1 MYTEEQIMKHTPMM
15 QDYLRI
21 KNEHTDKL
29 IFYRMGDFYEMFL
42 EDAVLASKVLG
53 ITLTARGKVDDVP
66 IQMAGIPFHA
76 AESYLN
82 KAVNKGCSVVICEQ
96 VPSMEKGIMKRK
108 VTRIITP
115 GTVLDTGVL
124 EDKETK
130 YLACIYKKRD
140 NVYVSW
146 ANFSSGE
153 IWCNKYP
160 LSKSLSE
167 IYKLDLTEV
176 IISEKQDSH
185 FYFPENVSVKK
196 IPEWSFDKDIADHN
210 MMSKFGQHYLKKYG
224 LLDENISSVI
234 YNLVAYL
241 EETQCTEV
249 KHFQNIKWIK
259 DEDYIQLDANTKRH
273 LEITTSN
280 NKNTLWSI
288 MDVCSTSMGS
298 RALKEW
304 LNHPIKSR
312 DIIKSRLDRVEYLKN
327 SDKPY
332 LSWKGI
338 ANEWCDIERISTK
351 ISLKTVRPKELASL
365 RDTLRGM
372 PKLAA
377 WAEKMPAKLKGFFA
391 HSIPSESISKTL
403 EKYLI
408 ESPNTWVRDG
418 DIIANGVDS
427 ELDECR
433 RLNEGHSV
441 FLKDFEASEKLKT
454 NIPNLKV
461 EHNSQQGFY
470 ISVSLSHLGKVPS
483 HYQRKQTLKSSERFI
498 TKELKEYEEKAL
510 SSKERGL
517 NREKIL
523 YEELLNKLQPYVFML
538 QKQAKILAEWDV
550 LNAFAEMADVNNY
563 IRPQFNDDD
572 KIEMINGR
580 HPVIEINNKK
590 FVPNSL
596 TLDKNKNVGIIT
608 GPNMGGKSTIMRQ
621 LALLVIMTH
630 IGSFVPS
637 QSFSIPDID
646 AIFTRIG
653 ANDDIANGMSTFM
666 VEMSETAYIV
676 NNATEK
682 SLILLDELG
691 RGTATYDGLS
701 LAWSVTDYLG
711 NKSKAYTLFATHYL
725 EMTEL
730 PDIYNNM
737 KNLHVSAIDLGDKI
751 VFTHVLEEGATSKSY
766 GIHVAE
772 LAGLNSEI
780 LYNAREKL
788 IKLERKE
795 TNIPTKKLIDNE
807 IINLDVYNMTPM
819 QVMEWVVNKQ
829 KELKKN

>member
-1 MYTEEQIMKHTPMM
+1 MYTEEHIMKHTPMM
-15 QDYLRI
+15 QDYLRT
-21 KNEHTDKL
+21 KNEHPDKL

-96 VPSMEKGIMKRK
+96 MPSTEKGIMKRK

-130 YLACIYKKRD
+130 YLASVYKKRD
-140 NVYVSW
+140 NVYVAW
-146 ANFSSGE
+146 VNFSSGE

-160 LSKSLSE
+160 FSKSLSE
-167 IYKLDLTEV
+167 ISKLDLTEI
-176 IISEKQDSH
+176 IISEKQDSY
-185 FYFPENVSVKK
+185 FYFPDNISIKK
-196 IPEWSFDKDIADHN
+196 IPDWSFDKDIAHHN
-210 MMSKFGQHYLKKYG
+210 MMNKFGQHYLQKYG
-224 LLDENISSVI
+224 LLDENISAVI
-234 YNLVAYL
+234 YNLIAYL

-249 KHFQNIKWIK
+249 KHFQNIKWVRN
-259 DEDYIQLDANTKRH
+259 EDYIQLDVNTKRH

-280 NKNTLWSI
+280 NKNTLWGI
-288 MDVCSTSMGS
+288 MDMCSTSMGS
-298 RALKEW
+298 RALKDW
-304 LNHPIKSR
+304 LNHPIKNK

-327 SDKPY
+327 NDKPY

-338 ANEWCDIERISTK
+338 AGEWCDIERVATK
-351 ISLKTVRPKELASL
+351 ISLRTVRPKELASL

-372 PKLAA
+372 PKLAS
-377 WAEKMPAKLKGFFA
+377 WAEKMPASLKGFFS
-391 HSIPSESISKTL
+391 HSIPSESISKIL
-403 EKYLI
+403 EKYLL

-433 RLNEGHSV
+433 KLNEGHST
-441 FLKDFEASEKLKT
+441 FLKEFEAAEKIKT

-470 ISVSLSHLGKVPS
+470 ISVSLSHLNKVPE
-483 HYQRKQTLKSSERFI
+483 HYQRKQTLKSCERFI

-517 NREKIL
+517 NREKFL
-523 YEELLNKLQPYVFML
+523 YEELLNKLQPYVSTL

-550 LNAFAEMADVNNY
+550 LNAFAEIADIQKYV
-563 IRPQFNDDD
+563 RPTFNDNNN
-572 KIEMINGR
+572 IEMINGR
-580 HPVIEINNKK
+580 HPVIEINNKS

-596 TLDKNKNVGIIT
+596 SLDKSKNVGIIT
-608 GPNMGGKSTIMRQ
+608 GPNMGGKSTVMRQ
-621 LALLVIMTH
+621 LALLVVMTH
-630 IGSFVPS
+630 IGSFVPAES
-637 QSFSIPDID
+637 LSVPDID

-730 PDIYNNM
+730 PELYDNM
-737 KNLHVSAIDLGDKI
+737 KNLHVSAIDQGENI
-751 VFTHVLEEGATSKSY
+751 VFTHLIEEGATSKSY

-780 LYNAREKL
+780 LFNAKEKL
-788 IKLERKE
+788 RKLENKE
-795 TNIPTKKLIDNE
+795 EKVKDFSTIDADLM
-807 IINLDVYNMTPM
+807 NLDVYNMTPM
-819 QVMEWVVNKQ
+819 QVMEWVVKKQREIKNK
-829 KELKKN
+829 

>member
-1 MYTEEQIMKHTPMM
+1 MYTEEHIMKHTPMM
-15 QDYLRI
+15 QDYLRT
-21 KNEHTDKL
+21 KNEHPDKL

-96 VPSMEKGIMKRK
+96 MPSTEKGIMKRK

-130 YLACIYKKRD
+130 YLASVYKKRD
-140 NVYVSW
+140 NVYVAW
-146 ANFSSGE
+146 VNFSSGE

-160 LSKSLSE
+160 FSKSLAE
-167 IYKLDLTEV
+167 ISKLDLTEI
-176 IISEKQDSH
+176 IISEKQDSY
-185 FYFPENVSVKK
+185 FYFPDNISIKK
-196 IPEWSFDKDIADHN
+196 IPDWSFDKDIAHHN
-210 MMSKFGQHYLKKYG
+210 MMNKFGQHYLQKYG
-224 LLDENISSVI
+224 LLDENVSAVI
-234 YNLVAYL
+234 YNLIAYL

-249 KHFQNIKWIK
+249 KHFQNIKWVRN
-259 DEDYIQLDANTKRH
+259 EDYIQLDVNTKRH

-280 NKNTLWSI
+280 NKNTLWGI
-288 MDVCSTSMGS
+288 MDMCSTSMGS
-298 RALKEW
+298 RALKDW
-304 LNHPIKSR
+304 LNHPIKDR

-327 SDKPY
+327 NDKPY

-338 ANEWCDIERISTK
+338 ASEWCDIERAATK
-351 ISLKTVRPKELASL
+351 ISLRTVRPKELASL

-377 WAEKMPAKLKGFFA
+377 WSEKMPASLKGFFS
-391 HSIPSESISKTL
+391 HSIPSESISKIL
-403 EKYLI
+403 EKYLL

-433 RLNEGHSV
+433 NLNEGHST
-441 FLKDFEASEKLKT
+441 FLKEFEAAEKIKT

-470 ISVSLSHLGKVPS
+470 ISVSLSHLNKVPE
-483 HYQRKQTLKSSERFI
+483 HYQRKQTLKSCERFI

-517 NREKIL
+517 NREKFL
-523 YEELLNKLQPYVFML
+523 YEELLNKLQPYVSTL

-550 LNAFAEMADVNNY
+550 LNAFAEIADVQNYVRPTFNENN
-563 IRPQFNDDD
+563 

-580 HPVIEINNKK
+580 HPVIEINNKN

-608 GPNMGGKSTIMRQ
+608 GPNMGGKSTVMRQ
-621 LALLVIMTH
+621 LALLVVMTH
-630 IGSFVPS
+630 IGSFVPAES
-637 QSFSIPDID
+637 LSVPDID

-676 NNATEK
+676 NNATEN

-730 PDIYNNM
+730 PELYQNM
-737 KNLHVSAIDLGDKI
+737 KNLHVSAIDQGENI
-751 VFTHVLEEGATSKSY
+751 VFTHLIEEGATSKSY

-780 LYNAREKL
+780 LFNAKEKL
-788 IKLERKE
+788 RKLENKE
-795 TNIPTKKLIDNE
+795 EKVKDFSTIDADLM
-807 IINLDVYNMTPM
+807 NLDVYNMTPM
-819 QVMEWVVNKQ
+819 QVMEWVVKKQREIKNK
-829 KELKKN
+829 